1 MTPPVTTSTS
11 VTITRIWYRYLF
23 DLSRCCLWLILTYFW
38 WLNPATMFARLFD
51 PNGVVETVMI
61 VGRLKLRD
69 QMLISTNCRFTKP
82 FHSKL
87 GIFTQLWFISRWTL
101 CGGTKSTS
109 RLPAAQAWIR
119 PYWQIPSQ
127 GNSLLRNFQN
137 CEEES
142 FAWDWI
148 RKSVIAEDNYTRIDI
163 QAWIHMINY
172 KPYKF
177 ARCICPYQC
186 WILSTAQWAGNSI
199 KSHIRSDSVR
209 ENALSVSHTF
219 QQQTSGF

>member
-11 VTITRIWYRYLF
+11 VTITRVWYRYLF

-127 GNSLLRNFQN
+127 GNSLLRNFRN

-142 FAWDWI
+142 LHETGSEKVSLLKTITQELIFRPEYIWSIISPINLRGVFVHINVESWALPNEQAIPSKATFALTQLG
-148 RKSVIAEDNYTRIDI
+148 RM
-163 QAWIHMINY
+163 H
-172 KPYKF
+172 
-177 ARCICPYQC
+177 
-186 WILSTAQWAGNSI
+186 
-199 KSHIRSDSVR
+199 
-209 ENALSVSHTF
+209 
-219 QQQTSGF
+219 